1 MRFVGRDLRAASLD
15 QDTFLRIWKRV
26 DKFLEK
32 KSRIYIEHNPVIGEY
47 VKMRIDIKE
56 KCGVREVILIGGTN
70 YAEEKI

>member
-32 KSRIYIEHNPVIGEY
+32 KSRIYIEHNPVIEKE
-47 VKMRIDIKE
+47 VKMRLDIRDHAVHVK
-56 KCGVREVILIGGTN
+56 
-70 YAEEKI
+70 